1 MLAPL
6 LAWPMVNL
14 NEEDAPR
21 RENYSVYKVGVLISL
36 KAQDTFSSRE
46 KGVCQIYPEWYICLV
61 VLIFRPNICLLE
73 KAAHQKQK
81 LLKII
86 FPGKRMEGFNLGR
99 R

>member
-1 MLAPL
+1 
-6 LAWPMVNL
+6 MVNL

-46 KGVCQIYPEWYICLV
+46 KGVCQIYPERSSLV
-61 VLIFRPNICLLE
+61 VLIFRPNTCLLE